1 MNNSQQSSS
10 NIVASSGVFQIEFLK
25 ETRKEDFGQ
34 LISISSSLENEFGSR
49 AVLTDN
55 TIKKYFNHPKSLPF
69 IARYRNEIIGYIIGI
84 PLEALNQEPW
94 VRTEENFGKMN
105 TLYTY
110 AFIIMEDFKKN
121 GYAKMLKKVYLSRA
135 EKIDNIEY
143 ITGHVAQGVSSRF
156 KGNIELVGE
165 IKNWQG
171 TNKTF
176 EYYRRY
182 LKVSG

>member
-1 MNNSQQSSS
+1 
-10 NIVASSGVFQIEFLK
+10 
-25 ETRKEDFGQ
+25 
-34 LISISSSLENEFGSR
+34 
-49 AVLTDN
+49 
-55 TIKKYFNHPKSLPF
+55 
-69 IARYRNEIIGYIIGI
+69 
-84 PLEALNQEPW
+84 
-94 VRTEENFGKMN
+94 
-105 TLYTY
+105 
-110 AFIIMEDFKKN
+110 MEDFKKN

-171 TNKTF
+171 TKKTF